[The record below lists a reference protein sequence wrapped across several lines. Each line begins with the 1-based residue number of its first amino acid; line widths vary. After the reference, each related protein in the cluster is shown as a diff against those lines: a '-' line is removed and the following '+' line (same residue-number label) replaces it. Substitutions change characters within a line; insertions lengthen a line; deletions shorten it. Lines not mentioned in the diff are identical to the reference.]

1 MLPEPSTG
9 FLLVA
14 QAENPFEKHPTIDLS
29 ELHGR
34 SLSEWHLVLAGETCR
49 GKTGD
54 LVYARKGAADPVIV
68 DGGKVLGVLHEGQI
82 SLTLKQFNG
91 AKTVETLGEE
101 VLKNL
106 KSQDQAAEQPRLAIP
121 KPKNNRI
128 LMG

>member
-9 FLLVA
+9 YLIVA
-14 QAENPFEKHPTIDLS
+14 QAENPFEPHPTIDLS

-49 GKTGD
+49 GKVGD
-54 LVYARKGAADPVIV
+54 LVYARKGAADPMIV
-68 DGGKVLGVLHEGQI
+68 DGGKVLGLLHEGQI
-82 SLTLKQFNG
+82 TSKFPQFSG
-91 AKTVETLGEE
+91 AKTVETLGED

-106 KSQDQAAEQPRLAIP
+106 KSQDQAAERPALAIP